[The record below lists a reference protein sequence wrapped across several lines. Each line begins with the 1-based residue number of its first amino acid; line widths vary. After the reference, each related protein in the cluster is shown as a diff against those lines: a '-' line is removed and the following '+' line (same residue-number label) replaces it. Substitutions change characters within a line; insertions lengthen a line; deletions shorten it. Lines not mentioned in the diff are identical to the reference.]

1 MIEWNALVC
10 SRHGNGRKRSPPAAT
25 AETIDDSQKGEDT
38 MRQLVLVFAMVLGLA
53 ATSGTR
59 VAAQDASPVASPMT
73 AMCEAP
79 DLPPGTPTPM
89 EEMVP
94 EGTPAGDMAGME
106 MGTPEAV
113 EEADVIAEIAEQA
126 TPEPTA
132 AQAGEPADEA
142 TAERVIAAAENL
154 VACLSS
160 GDYLGF
166 AALITPNYL
175 LTEFGTSNPYDL
187 PVYLEGFLIE
197 GGTVTDAQT
206 HPDGRVSADVTT
218 TIGGTQV
225 DRFRAFF
232 VEENGTL
239 QLDEEQTLP
248 VEGAQVTVEV
258 TMLDF
263 AFDLSQES
271 LPAGT
276 LIAFTLPNEGQYP
289 HEFAVVRLPE
299 GITVE
304 QVLADPSLEDQIQFI
319 GGAFAEPGDIGYFG
333 LEGLEPGTYTAVCF
347 VDVPEGV
354 PHVMRGMV
362 AEFTVE

>member
-1 MIEWNALVC
+1 MEWNALVC
-10 SRHGNGRKRSPPAAT
+10 SRHGNGRKRPPPAAT
-25 AETIDDSQKGEDT
+25 AEAIDDSHKGEDT

-113 EEADVIAEIAEQA
+113 EETEAIAEQA
-126 TPEPTA
+126 TPGQTA
-132 AQAGEPADEA
+132 AQAGELADEA
-142 TAERVIAAAENL
+142 TAERVISAAENII
-154 VACLSS
+154 ACLSS

-166 AALITPNYL
+166 ASLITPNYP

-239 QLDEEQTLP
+239 LLDEEQTLP
-248 VEGAQVTVEV
+248 VEGAQVTIEV

-271 LPAGT
+271 LPAGA

-347 VDVPEGV
+347 VDVPEGI

>member
-1 MIEWNALVC
+1 
-10 SRHGNGRKRSPPAAT
+10 
-25 AETIDDSQKGEDT
+25 
-38 MRQLVLVFAMVLGLA
+38 MRQLLAGVAVVVGLVGANIGV
-53 ATSGTR
+53 
-59 VAAQDASPVASPMT
+59 VAAQEASPAASPMT
-73 AMCEAP
+73 ATCEAP
-79 DLPPGTPTPM
+79 ELLPGTPTPM

-106 MGTPEAV
+106 MGTPEVV
-113 EEADVIAEIAEQA
+113 EEVEAIAEIAEQA
-126 TPEPTA
+126 TPEMA
-132 AQAGEPADEA
+132 EKQDGLPADET

-154 VACLSS
+154 IACLSA

-166 AALITPNYL
+166 AALSTPNYL

-187 PVYLEGFLIE
+187 PVFMEGFPSIE
-197 GGTVTDAQT
+197 SRAVTDAQT
-206 HPDGRVSADVTT
+206 HPDGRLSVDVTT
-218 TIGGTQV
+218 VIGGTQV
-225 DRFRAFF
+225 DRFRAYF

-239 QLDEEQTLP
+239 LLDEEQTLP
-248 VEGAQVTVEV
+248 VEGAEATVEV

-263 AFDLSQES
+263 AFNLSQDTV
-271 LPAGT
+271 PADA
-276 LIAFTLPNEGQYP
+276 LVAFTLPNAGQYP

-304 QVLADPSLEDQIQFI
+304 QVLADPVLEEQIQFI
-319 GGAFAEPGDIGYFG
+319 GGAFAEPGDVGHVA

-347 VDVPEGV
+347 VDVPEGI